1 MAVPMGVTGFL
12 LSAAVAAGQGGG
24 ATGSVQ
30 GVVKD
35 AVGATIPRS
44 VVTIVCG
51 GERRQITTT
60 ATGEFAARELPGTRC
75 AVTAA
80 ADAFETRTLVVDP
93 GNGRPVTIVLP
104 IRRYSEEVVV
114 TSARVGAERAFDAPE
129 STSVT
134 SRQDLDTRSYTLLT
148 QALREETGIL
158 LQQTS
163 SAQTSPIIRGFTG
176 QSNVYL
182 LDGVRFNVA
191 SWRSGPSQYTGWL
204 EAGPIESIEVVRGA
218 GSLQYGSDALGGTI
232 QYLTDSGA
240 ATRRGPIGGNVEFS
254 AALANKSTYGS
265 GDIAFG
271 LRSASIRIGGSGSNV
286 EDLRAG
292 GGLDSHNAVTRF
304 LGLPSTILGDR
315 QLATGYKQSG
325 AFAVVDAGA
334 GRGGTLHALYMR
346 QNQHDATR
354 YDRIMGGEGLYSSGF
369 DPQQLDFA
377 SIRYGK
383 SGAGWF
389 DTASGTFS
397 VNRQG
402 DGRFE
407 QARPNARLDA
417 QTSATTSFGYQG
429 QLHHAFRD
437 RHDFVVGAEAYD
449 ESITA
454 ERRLIDPG
462 NVITAARPDIP
473 EGTTYTSMGVFAQ
486 QTADLTSRV
495 TVRGGVRVS
504 SYRFATEADALLGV
518 TEEHVTM
525 NAATFQA
532 SAVVKVTDGINVTGN
547 VTRGF
552 RAANMADFGSV
563 GLTGGGGFEIS
574 PTQAREL
581 NGLVGTTGAAGAVST
596 GEEAGGLK
604 PEVVY
609 QYDLGVKGR
618 VGRVSGSLT
627 GFDLELYDFIQRRA
641 LVFDP
646 SIVGTTISGFTVVRQ
661 DATGLAY
668 IAQDARPIATRGN
681 TDRGRIR
688 GFDADG
694 EVRVTSAWTA
704 SAYFS
709 MANGRTLPAGE
720 YSRRMN
726 PPMGGARLRWMRNR
740 LWTEGVLTF
749 AAEQTRFNA
758 GDVTDARIGA
768 NRTRAQIATFFNGTA
783 TDRGL
788 VQNGI
793 LQATGETLTQ
803 VQNRV
808 LGTATGAP
816 LFTSQPGFAVVTVR
830 GGLQLTPGFDL
841 TLIAENI
848 GDVNYRLYGSGLDA
862 PGFNLQFR
870 TRCRF

>member
-1 MAVPMGVTGFL
+1 MAGVTGFVL
-12 LSAAVAAGQGGG
+12 TLAVAAAGQAG
-24 ATGSVQ
+24 ASGTVQ
-30 GVVKD
+30 GVIKD
-35 AVGATIPRS
+35 TLGAVIPRS

-51 GERRQITTT
+51 TERRQVTTS
-60 ATGEFAARELPGTRC
+60 ASGEFAERGLPGTRC
-75 AVTAA
+75 SVAAA
-80 ADAFETRTLVVDP
+80 ADAFETRTVSVDATA
-93 GNGRPVTIVLP
+93 GRAVTIVLP
-104 IRRYSEEVVV
+104 VRRYSEEVVV
-114 TSARVGAERAFDAPE
+114 TSSRVGAERALDAPE
-129 STSVT
+129 ATSVI
-134 SRQDLDTRSYTLLT
+134 SRHDLDTRSYTLFT

-158 LQQTS
+158 VQQTS

-191 SWRSGPSQYTGWL
+191 SWRSGPSQYTAWL
-204 EAGPIESIEVVRGA
+204 DAGPVESIEVVRGA
-218 GSLQYGSDALGGTI
+218 GSVQYGSDALGGTI
-232 QYLTDSGA
+232 QYLTDSGSA
-240 ATRRGPIGGNVEFS
+240 ARRGPIGANLEFS
-254 AALANKSTYGS
+254 AASASRSTYGS

-271 LRSASIRIGGSGSNV
+271 VRSASIRIGGSGSNI

-304 LGLPSTILGDR
+304 LGLPSTILGNR

-325 AFAVVDAGA
+325 AYGVVDTGA
-334 GRGGTLHALYMR
+334 GRGATLHALYMR
-346 QNQHDATR
+346 QNQYDATR

-377 SIRYGK
+377 AIRYGK
-383 SGAGWF
+383 SEVGWF

-402 DGRFE
+402 DGRYE
-407 QARPNARLDA
+407 QARPTARVDA

-429 QLHHAFRD
+429 QVHRAFSG
-437 RHDFVVGAEAYD
+437 RHDLVIGAEAYD

-462 NVITAARPDIP
+462 NIVTAARPDIP
-473 EGTTYTSMGVFAQ
+473 AGTTYTSVGAFAQ
-486 QTADLTSRV
+486 QTADLSSRV

-525 NAATFQA
+525 NAATFQT
-532 SAVVKVTDGINVTGN
+532 SAVVKVTEGINVTGN

-581 NGLVGTTGAAGAVST
+581 NSLVGTTGATGAVST

-618 VGRVSGSLT
+618 AGRVSGSIT

-641 LVFDP
+641 LVFDA

-668 IAQDARPIATRGN
+668 IAQDARPIATRVN
-681 TDRGRIR
+681 TDRGRIK
-688 GFDADG
+688 GFDAEG
-694 EVRVTSAWTA
+694 EVRVTPAWTA

-709 MANGRTLPAGE
+709 MANGRTLPSGD

-726 PPMGGARLRWMRNR
+726 PPMGGAKLRWMGTR
-740 LWTEGVLTF
+740 LWAEGVLTF

-793 LQATGETLTQ
+793 LRETGETLAQ
-803 VQNRV
+803 VQTRV
-808 LGTATGAP
+808 LGTASGAP
-816 LFTSQPGFAVVTVR
+816 LFTSQAGFAVISLR
-830 GGLQLTPGFDL
+830 GGLQLTPGVDL
-841 TLIAENI
+841 TLIAENV

-870 TRCRF
+870 TRIRF